1 LCSSHSSHVACD
13 HRNLGNDEHE
23 KDEVGDVVTTFL
35 NALGAFVIDDYVPWL
50 SFTTKSWR
58 SKVEDFAI
66 VLETVTT
73 KVFELEQH
81 RQRAIQRQSH
91 AEGADSEY
99 VPDFVDMLLTESL
112 EDGKPLTDKH
122 LVLTLTVRIYG
133 VHPCVLRSPD
143 VGKNLNKVV
152 DVPKSNTNI
161 LWIPY
166 T

>member
-1 LCSSHSSHVACD
+1 M
-13 HRNLGNDEHE
+13 
-23 KDEVGDVVTTFL
+23 VTTFL
-35 NALGAFVIDDYVPWL
+35 NALGAFVIEDYVPWL

-81 RQRAIQRQSH
+81 RQRAIERQSQ
-91 AEGADSEY
+91 AEEADSEY

-122 LVLTLTVRIYG
+122 LVLTLTVRMMCTLG
-133 VHPCVLRSPD
+133 LLSS
-143 VGKNLNKVV
+143 L
-152 DVPKSNTNI
+152 
-161 LWIPY
+161 IPPMF
-166 T
+166 TKT